1 MRAILIPITL
11 RDPDPFARR
20 PLRSAVLVVLVVL
33 VALGGTACGRA
44 GGSDQGS
51 SGKLSVVAAFYPVQE
66 AAEKVGGALVDVT
79 NLTAPG
85 VEPHDLEL
93 SPDQVESIATADIV
107 LYLGDGFQPAV
118 QDALGDAEGITVDLL
133 AGMPTVG
140 APSGSEQGLTV
151 DPHVWLDPVLYARMV
166 DEVRA
171 ALANAAPD
179 DASTFRTNADAFT
192 SEITQLADGYRT
204 GLASCERTLI
214 VTNHAAFGYLA
225 AEYGLT
231 QEAITG
237 LAPDAEPSAQ
247 RLSELKDLVTQHGV
261 TTIFTEDLVS
271 PKVAQTL
278 AEEAGVQTAV
288 LHTLEGLTDDEL
300 AAGDDYGS
308 QMRENLS
315 TLRSALGCS

>member
-1 MRAILIPITL
+1 MRAILIPRTGIH
-11 RDPDPFARR
+11 PPNARA
-20 PLRSAVLVVLVVL
+20 PIAVAVLVVFGSFG
-33 VALGGTACGRA
+33 VACASAR
-44 GGSDQGS
+44 GSEGAS
-51 SGKLSVVAAFYPVQE
+51 SGVLTVVAAFYPVQE
-66 AAEKVGGALVDVT
+66 AVQRVGGSLVDVT
-79 NLTAPG
+79 NLTPPG

-93 SPDQVESIATADIV
+93 SPDQVESIATADVV
-107 LYLGDGFQPAV
+107 LYLGGGFQPGV
-118 QDALGDAEGITVDLL
+118 EDALGDAEGVTVDLL
-133 AGMPTVG
+133 AGLPTVE
-140 APSGSEQGLTV
+140 PPDGSQEGLTV

-171 ALANAAPD
+171 ALVKAAPD
-179 DASTFRTNADAFT
+179 DVSAFRTNAHAFM
-192 SEITQLADGYRT
+192 SEIAQLADDYRT

-247 RLSELKDLVTQHGV
+247 RLSELKDLVTQQGV

-278 AEEAGVQTAV
+278 ADEAGVKTAV
-288 LHTLEGLTDDEL
+288 LHALEGLTDQEL
-300 AAGDDYGS
+300 AAGDDYRS
-308 QMRENLS
+308 EMRANLS

>member
-1 MRAILIPITL
+1 M
-11 RDPDPFARR
+11 
-20 PLRSAVLVVLVVL
+20 
-33 VALGGTACGRA
+33 
-44 GGSDQGS
+44 
-51 SGKLSVVAAFYPVQE
+51 
-66 AAEKVGGALVDVT
+66 
-79 NLTAPG
+79 
-85 VEPHDLEL
+85 
-93 SPDQVESIATADIV
+93 
-107 LYLGDGFQPAV
+107 
-118 QDALGDAEGITVDLL
+118 GDAEGIT
-133 AGMPTVG
+133 GRSVG
-140 APSGSEQGLTV
+140 GHADGCSRRSGSEAGLTV

-171 ALANAAPD
+171 ALTKAAPD
-179 DASTFRTNADAFT
+179 DAATFRTNADAFT
-192 SEITQLADGYRT
+192 NEISQLADDYRT

-247 RLSELKDLVTQHGV
+247 RLSELKDLVSQQGV

-271 PKVAQTL
+271 PKVAETL

-288 LHTLEGLTDDEL
+288 LHTLEGLTDEEL